1 MQRAKGARLVLFEM
15 MQLPESTDVDV
26 SRLSAIFKHT
36 TLAYK
41 FYWFLAILNAVKN
54 DREGVISYDDI
65 ALRMFATVW
74 YPLDFYKLSFGPKDG
89 FERIR
94 SYVLEH
100 AKIDNTRNAPHIF
113 SQLSKQLSDK
123 EMRIINDMTKKEL
136 IRYVPYH
143 FLTPFLEGLIEK
155 EPKYSRIA
163 EVTNQCF
170 NTHPQQVIYRI
181 INESIELNPKWV
193 EYLRKHLYILE
204 GFTKWHLVQFLQKN
218 NPNVAAVSEKLA
230 KSVAERDF
238 KQAKPFWKKYLVS
251 HPELTCIYSGQSI
264 TVKNISLD
272 HYIPFSYV
280 AHDQIW
286 NLIPT
291 IAAVNSAKNNRLPDK
306 NLYFDRYAKIQFDV
320 FQFYA
325 TATEHDD
332 QKRLLLDYTILFRE
346 STDTIQQGDFL
357 WFREQLRLAIE
368 PQLQTA
374 CNMGFTANFIYKNA
388 LKQ

>member
-1 MQRAKGARLVLFEM
+1 ME
-15 MQLPESTDVDV
+15 LPESADVDV
-26 SRLSAIFKHT
+26 SRLSAIFKHK

-41 FYWFLAILNAVKN
+41 FYWFLAILDTVKN
-54 DREGVISYDDI
+54 NKEGVISYNDI
-65 ALRMFATVW
+65 ASYMFATVW

-100 AKIDNTRNAPHIF
+100 AKVDNTRNAPHIF
-113 SQLSKQLSDK
+113 SQLSKQLSD
-123 EMRIINDMTKKEL
+123 EELRNINDMTRKEL

-163 EVTNQCF
+163 EVTNQHF
-170 NTHPQQVIYRI
+170 VTHPQQVIYRI
-181 INESIELNPKWV
+181 IGESIELNPNWV
-193 EYLRKHLYILE
+193 EYLRKYLYILE

-218 NPNVAAVSEKLA
+218 NPNVAAVSEKLE

-238 KQAKPFWKKYLVS
+238 KQAKPFWKKYLAS

-264 TVKNISLD
+264 TAKNISLD

-280 AHDQIW
+280 AHDQLW
-286 NLIPT
+286 NIIPT
-291 IAAVNSAKNNRLPDK
+291 PKPVNSAKNNSLPSETA
-306 NLYFDRYAKIQFDV
+306 YFERYARLQFDAFSFHV
-320 FQFYA
+320 
-325 TATEHDD
+325 EKGNH
-332 QKRLLLDYTILFRE
+332 KLLVEYCILFGQDLSGILKQPYE
-346 STDTIQQGDFL
+346 
-357 WFREQLRLAIE
+357 WFREGLERAVL

-374 CNMGFTANFIYKNA
+374 RNMGFSYPFIYKSTN
-388 LKQ
+388 